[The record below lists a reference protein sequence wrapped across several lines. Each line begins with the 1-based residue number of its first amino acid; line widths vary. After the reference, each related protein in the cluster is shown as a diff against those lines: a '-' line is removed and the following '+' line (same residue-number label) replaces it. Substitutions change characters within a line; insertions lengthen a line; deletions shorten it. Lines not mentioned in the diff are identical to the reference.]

1 VSVGTKHNLI
11 APLLMSTSGSLLA
24 CANSHFPRDVVKF
37 MIFAPPPENQ
47 QNKVKVVVRKSG
59 ANDSSVREDET
70 R

>member
-1 VSVGTKHNLI
+1 
-11 APLLMSTSGSLLA
+11 
-24 CANSHFPRDVVKF
+24 